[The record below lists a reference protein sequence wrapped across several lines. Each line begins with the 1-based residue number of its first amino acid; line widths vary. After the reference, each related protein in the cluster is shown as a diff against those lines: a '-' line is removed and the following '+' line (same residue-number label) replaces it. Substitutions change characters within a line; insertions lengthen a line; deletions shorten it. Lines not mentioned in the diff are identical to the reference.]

1 MSHRVLYL
9 RRVYVNVCIWHR
21 FNCMML
27 AMTMLFLKLLRA
39 LPATLSLNLL
49 ESLYDFPSDFHSCP

>member
-1 MSHRVLYL
+1 
-9 RRVYVNVCIWHR
+9 
-21 FNCMML
+21 ML